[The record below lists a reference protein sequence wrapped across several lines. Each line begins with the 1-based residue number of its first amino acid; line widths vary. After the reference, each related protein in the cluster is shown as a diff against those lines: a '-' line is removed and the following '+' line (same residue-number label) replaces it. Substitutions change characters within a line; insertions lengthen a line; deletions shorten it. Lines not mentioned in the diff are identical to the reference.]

1 MKLPKILRLSKK
13 GAKSVSGSGKA
24 AADGDY
30 KWPEGIKIGV
40 YGHANSGKTVLFT
53 VLNEESKV
61 SKELQLSITEQ
72 ATAGE
77 FLRNYRKI
85 WGIGATDSVGTMV
98 DLREDKKFPDP
109 TQGALVLQFVAILD
123 RDEKVSVV
131 ALDYDGRAIDIS
143 ESHDLKEKVGSFM
156 SESDGIIF
164 LFDPK
169 ALSATVQ
176 CQAHAASFVNI
187 LEQLAPLSRRL
198 PIPVT
203 LVVTKADILPGFAGD
218 QQTVLVSG
226 EDESFLAED
235 YEVFLEKILASNRIA
250 SNSAW
255 AGTVRDILIK
265 LKEFLKVVVGRTLD
279 FQIFFV
285 SATGSQPEKV
295 GTDVGRSI
303 YVPPDKMKPIGV
315 QRPFYWMLRSILRG
329 RRIDFVR
336 RLTKWVAV
344 ACMAWIVLVSLP
356 YAWHFWWLLPRTVQV
371 EDNVLGQRDRFDASS
386 EEQIRITRQFRR
398 YENSRMVRWF
408 FDEYITP
415 SSQIRAQYDESLK
428 DEARADLDE
437 RIRQLTRLTS
447 DPSLWPKLNPL
458 DSSLL
463 LADMHLGLVAGLK
476 THHEGDTLSEL
487 YRRSGR
493 ALTYWELLK
502 QAFVDT
508 KDTAAWNRIVQQI
521 SNDRQLHATALS
533 NAEKELLEALAQ
545 AASGSKQQEQ
555 RTSTARQAGDEFKSL
570 ARRINDSNDASFLL
584 GKATRDLRRI
594 RSDIAGDPSRAGDVA
609 AIDDYLGQA
618 KYFDTRREYAYA
630 VDYCPEG
637 HHVHVTVIKPGG
649 TETWPPGQIHP
660 GRPQKLSWK
669 SGDVIYIALDPNNH
683 DGGDETFG
691 KSSKVR
697 KKLESDV
704 ALFEM
709 QGEVTFPN
717 GQSITVNVSPD
728 PREKLPKL
736 RE

>member
-1 MKLPKILRLSKK
+1 MKLPKIFRLFKK
-13 GAKSVSGSGKA
+13 GAKASSGSGKA
-24 AADGDY
+24 GAEGDY
-30 KWPEGIKIGV
+30 KWPDGIKIGV

-61 SKELQLSITEQ
+61 SKRLQLSITDQ

-85 WGIGATDSVGTMV
+85 WGIGATASVGTMV
-98 DLREDKKFPDP
+98 DLKEDKKFPDP
-109 TQGALVLQFVAILD
+109 TQGDLILQFAAILD
-123 RDEKVSVV
+123 RDDKVPVV
-131 ALDYDGRAIDIS
+131 TLDYDGRAVDIS
-143 ESHDLKEKVGSFM
+143 EPHDLKEKVSSFM
-156 SESDGIIF
+156 TEADGIIF

-169 ALSATVQ
+169 ALAATVQ

-187 LEQLAPLSRRL
+187 LEQLSPLSRRL
-198 PIPVT
+198 PVPVT
-203 LVVTKADILPGFAGD
+203 LVVTKADILPGFTGD

-235 YEVFLEKILASNRIA
+235 YEVFLERVLASNRIA

-255 AGTVRDILIK
+255 AGTVRDILVK

-279 FQIFFV
+279 FQVFFV

-303 YVPPDKMKPIGV
+303 YAPPDKMSPIGV
-315 QRPFYWMLRSILRG
+315 QRPFYWILKTILRG
-329 RRIDFVR
+329 RRIDVMR
-336 RLTKWVAV
+336 RVTRWVAIASMV
-344 ACMAWIVLVSLP
+344 WILLISLP

-371 EDNVLGQRDRFDASS
+371 EDNVLGRRDRFDASS
-386 EEQIRITRQFRR
+386 EEQSRIIRQFRR
-398 YENSRMVRWF
+398 YENSKMVKWF

-415 SSQIRAQYDESLK
+415 SSHIRAQYDERLR

-447 DPSLWPKLNPL
+447 DPNLWPRLSPL
-458 DSSLL
+458 DGQLL
-463 LADMHLGLVAGLK
+463 LEDMHLGLEAGLK
-476 THHEGDTLSEL
+476 VHHEGDTLSEL

-493 ALTYWELLK
+493 ALAYWELLK
-502 QAFVDT
+502 QAFANRQDT
-508 KDTAAWNRIVQQI
+508 TAWSRLAQQV

-533 NAEKELLEALAQ
+533 QAEEELLETLNKTV
-545 AASGSKQQEQ
+545 SGSKQQEQ
-555 RTSTARQAGDEFKSL
+555 QTTTARQAGDEFKSL
-570 ARRINDSNDASFLL
+570 ARRINDSNDAGFLL
-584 GKATRDLRRI
+584 GKAVRDLRRI
-594 RSDIAGDPSRAGDVA
+594 RSDIGADPSRAPDVA
-609 AIDDYLGQA
+609 AIDNYLNQVR
-618 KYFDTRREYAYA
+618 YFDQRREFSYA

-637 HHVHVTVIKPGG
+637 HHVHVTVIKPGDP
-649 TETWPPGQIHP
+649 ETWPPGQIHP
-660 GRPQKLSWK
+660 GRPQKLTWK

-683 DGGDETFG
+683 DGGEETNG
-691 KSSKVR
+691 RYSKVR

-709 QGEVTFPN
+709 RGEVTFPN
-717 GQSITVNVSPD
+717 GQRITVNFSPD
-728 PREKLPKL
+728 PRDRLPKL